1 MEIQKIP
8 VADQKNSPAQT
19 STAKVGVLLINLGT
33 PDGTDY
39 WSMRRYL
46 SEFLSDS
53 RVIEAPKLLWQIIL
67 QGIVLTTRPSKSGEA
82 YKEIWN
88 TEKDES
94 PLRTITRDQ
103 AEKLQKSL
111 AKEHPN
117 VVVDWGWRYGN
128 PAVKGRI
135 ESLQAQGCDRILLF
149 ALYPQYS
156 ATTTATAYDKCFD
169 ALKVMRNQPAVR
181 CVPFYHR
188 EPVYIDALA
197 KSVEQGIAKLS
208 WQPDVTIA
216 SFHGLP
222 VEYYEKG
229 DPYYDH
235 CVETTDLLRT
245 RLGLPEEKLKLCFQ
259 SLFGPKEW
267 LKPYTQ
273 PTVEEMARNGVK
285 NLVILTPGFSV
296 DCVETL
302 EEIDIGVREAFL
314 ENGGENFAFIP
325 CLNAGQGGMDV
336 IKDVTLRELQG
347 WI

>member
-1 MEIQKIP
+1 MTIQTLP
-8 VADQKNSPAQT
+8 SDHQKVP
-19 STAKVGVLLINLGT
+19 TAKVGVLLMNLGT

-46 SEFLSDS
+46 SEFLSDQ
-53 RVIEAPKLLWQIIL
+53 RVIEAPRWLWQLIL
-67 QGIVLTTRPSKSGEA
+67 QGVILTTRPSKSGEA
-82 YKEIWN
+82 YKKIWN

-103 AEKLQKSL
+103 AEKLQEKLSE
-111 AKEHPN
+111 AYPD
-117 VVVDWGWRYGN
+117 VIVDWGWRYGN
-128 PAVKGRI
+128 PGVKGCI
-135 ESLQAQGCDRILLF
+135 EALQKQGCDRILLF

-169 ALKVMRNQPAVR
+169 ALKEMRRQPAVR
-181 CVPFYHR
+181 CVPAYHD

-197 KSVEQGIAKLS
+197 RSVEDGIAKLS
-208 WQPDVTIA
+208 WKPDVTIA

-222 VEYYEKG
+222 VEYHEKG
-229 DPYYDH
+229 DPYYCH
-235 CVETTDLLRT
+235 CAKTTRLLRD
-245 RLGLPEEKLKLCFQ
+245 RLGLSEETLKLCFQ

-302 EEIDIGVREAFL
+302 EEVDIEVREAFL

-325 CLNAGQGGMDV
+325 CLNADQGGMDV
-336 IKDVTLRELQG
+336 IEKITLRELQG

>member
-1 MEIQKIP
+1 MTMQVIP
-8 VADQKNSPAQT
+8 ENHPQIPAE
-19 STAKVGVLLINLGT
+19 KVGVLLMNLGT

-46 SEFLSDS
+46 SEFLSDP
-53 RVIEAPKLLWQIIL
+53 RVIEAPKWLWQIIL
-67 QGIVLTTRPSKSGEA
+67 QGIILTTRPSKSGEA

-88 TEKDES
+88 KEKDES

-103 AEKLQKSL
+103 AEKLQTAL
-111 AKEHPN
+111 AEEYPN
-117 VVVDWGWRYGN
+117 VIVDWGWRYGN
-128 PAVKGRI
+128 PAVKERI
-135 ESLQAQGCDRILLF
+135 EDLQKQGCNRILLF

-169 ALKVMRNQPAVR
+169 TLKTMRWQPSVR
-181 CVPFYHR
+181 CVPAYHDA
-188 EPVYIDALA
+188 PVYIDALA
-197 KSVEQGIAKLS
+197 TSVKEGIEKLS
-208 WQPDVTIA
+208 WKPDVTIA

-222 VEYYEKG
+222 VEYHEKG
-229 DPYYDH
+229 DPYYCH
-235 CVETTDLLRT
+235 CAKTARLLREK
-245 RLGLPEEKLKLCFQ
+245 LGWSEDKLKLCFQ

-314 ENGGENFAFIP
+314 DNGGENFAFIP
-325 CLNAGQGGMDV
+325 CLNDSVGGMNV
-336 IKDVTLRELQG
+336 IKEITVRELQG